1 MLDLAAHLDALCAVQ
16 PDRRPGESGN
26 EEAVGLVAQVLAD
39 LGWAVE
45 CPRFPVVG
53 WEGGPGTLA
62 AGDGTWP
69 LVPSPYGLGWR
80 GTGPLHPVADE
91 SELAADHNGVVLL
104 LHGDLAQAPL
114 TPKGYP
120 FYGSERDARI
130 VARLEACGAQAVLA
144 VTRRAPELAG
154 SLDPF
159 PLIEDGA
166 FAVPTGSLSARDGAE
181 VLAALAAAPG
191 LDASVD
197 LPARRWPSTARN
209 VVARRG
215 DPAGR
220 IVLVA
225 HLDSKPGTP
234 GAVDN
239 AAGVVLLLRVAELL
253 RDCAAG
259 VEILAVNGED
269 YYAASGEL
277 DYLASNDLAEVRLAV
292 NIDGAGYRGGGTA
305 YSTYGVPPGAD
316 LSALAGAGLVEGPPW
331 PQSDHMVFAMA
342 GCPAI
347 ALTSTAFAE
356 VMGEVAHSPH
366 DLPALVDVTLL
377 EQAAQGIASLV
388 LTWP

>member
-1 MLDLAAHLDALCAVQ
+1 VLDLAAHLEALCAVH
-16 PDRRPGESGN
+16 PDRRPGGPGN
-26 EEAVGLVAQVLAD
+26 EQAVDLVAGVLGG

-53 WEGGPGTLA
+53 WEGSAGTLA
-62 AGDGTWP
+62 IGERTWP

-91 SELAADHNGVVLL
+91 DSLAADHAGAVLL
-104 LHGDLAQAPL
+104 LHGGLAAAPL

-120 FYGSERDARI
+120 FYGSERDAQI
-130 VARLEACGAQAVLA
+130 VARLESCGAHAVLA
-144 VTRRAPELAG
+144 VTGRAPELAG

-166 FAVPTGSLSARDGAE
+166 FTVPTGNLPADVGAE
-181 VLAALAAAPG
+181 VLAAVAGSPG
-191 LDASVD
+191 LAASVD

-220 IVLVA
+220 ITLVA
-225 HLDSKPGTP
+225 HVDSKPGTP

-239 AAGVVLLLRVAELL
+239 AAGVVVLLRVAELL
-253 RDCAAG
+253 CDCSAG

-269 YYAASGEL
+269 SYAAAGEL
-277 DYLASNDLAEVRLAV
+277 DYLAANDLAEVRLAV

-305 YSTYGVPPGAD
+305 YSGYGLPPDAD
-316 LSALAGAGLVEGPPW
+316 LSALSGAGLVEGPPW

-342 GCPAI
+342 GRPAI
-347 ALTSTAFAE
+347 ALTTTEFAE

-366 DLPALVDVTLL
+366 DLPALVDVALL
-377 EQAAQGIASLV
+377 EQAAQGIAALV
-388 LTWP
+388 RTWP